1 MTITRKVATVYTHTQ
16 GTASTTWSIAHNLG
30 QYPIVD
36 VYVTSEGSVQKIIP
50 NGVTYVDANNCTVTF
65 TSARAGHATVV

>member
-1 MTITRKVATVYTHTQ
+1 MTITRKVATVYLHTQ
-16 GTASTTWSIAHNLG
+16 DPASDTWEIAHNLG

-36 VYVTSEGSVQKIIP
+36 VYVTSNGTIQKIIP